1 MTKPFSYGILK
12 VQKGGSQ
19 MYYSTRLK
27 ERMRKTPFSAYW
39 EKKFAED
46 KERERKRQQ
55 EQMQMY
61 SWQRRTV

>member
-1 MTKPFSYGILK
+1 
-12 VQKGGSQ
+12 
-19 MYYSTRLK
+19 MYYSTKLK